1 MNLAQVCNNELM
13 VVGNIG
19 NWKNTVIVARNHE
32 SILRS
37 VGIQEATITSKNL
50 KALMST
56 KEQKK
61 LKGQLDQGGNR
72 GVQP

>member
-37 VGIQEATITSKNL
+37 VGI
-50 KALMST
+50 
-56 KEQKK
+56 
-61 LKGQLDQGGNR
+61 
-72 GVQP
+72 